1 MSHQA
6 VKTIQ
11 TSVPPVSQPVDRG
24 MPVDQ
29 LGMNL
34 MPNAPVI
41 FRLGSVVDDTKL
53 TAGEIAVISPG
64 ATLRKN
70 GPFSGSMIL
79 KS

>member
-53 TAGEIAVISPG
+53 TAGEIAVMLARGDIPQKRSVLGDP
-64 ATLRKN
+64 
-70 GPFSGSMIL
+70 
-79 KS
+79 

>member
-1 MSHQA
+1 
-6 VKTIQ
+6 
-11 TSVPPVSQPVDRG
+11 

-53 TAGEIAVISPG
+53 TAGEIAVMLARGDIP
-64 ATLRKN
+64 
-70 GPFSGSMIL
+70 
-79 KS
+79 